1 MHRRLR
7 SAAAVAFAGGLLAA
21 PVVAAGAPRT
31 FVASTGLDTQ
41 PCSLAQ
47 PCRSFAAAV
56 AATDA
61 GGEVVAL
68 DSAGFGAL
76 TIAKSLTVVAPEGVH
91 AGVTVAGAGGDAITV
106 NDPSAVVTLRN
117 LRLSATGGGVS
128 RGVVVAQALR
138 VSIEGLQFAGF
149 TGTAVDIP
157 AVSSMVS
164 ISGATIRGVG
174 VYGNGVVVREAS
186 RVTIADSRIDQVYVG
201 IAASN
206 GAYVSMTNLR
216 VAHST
221 QQALAAT
228 AAGTRITAVTVER
241 SEFFANG
248 VGIPQSIGAS
258 SAILTSAD
266 SPTSRVDFTMSDSI
280 VSFSPGFAAVQ
291 VGWAYANQGPQT
303 VTLAG
308 NRIVNNGGQGIAIQ
322 VGQFDVAKAKVVLSR
337 NSVTRNSY
345 GVGCNGGG
353 VVTRSDNAIYDNVV
367 SQINNCGAPGSAGHV
382 QLDGN

>member
-1 MHRRLR
+1 MHRHLR
-7 SAAAVAFAGGLLAA
+7 PAVAVAFACGLLAA
-21 PVVAAGAPRT
+21 PVVATAAPRT
-31 FVASTGLDTQ
+31 FVASTGLDTN

-47 PCRSFAAAV
+47 PCRSFATAV
-56 AATDA
+56 AAADA

-91 AGVTVAGAGGDAITV
+91 AGITVAGAGGDAITV
-106 NDPSAVVTLRN
+106 DDPGAVVTLRN
-117 LRLSATGGGVS
+117 LRLNATGGALS

-157 AVSSMVS
+157 AASSMVS
-164 ISGATIRGVG
+164 ISGSTIRGG
-174 VYGNGVVVREAS
+174 SVYGNGIVVSDAS
-186 RVTIADSRIDQVYVG
+186 RLTIADSRIDQVYVG
-201 IAASN
+201 VAASN

-216 VAHST
+216 VAHVT

-228 AAGTRITAVTVER
+228 AGGTRTTAVAIER

-248 VGIPQSIGAS
+248 VGIPS
-258 SAILTSAD
+258 SVGPSAAIQTSAD
-266 SPTSRVDFTMSDSI
+266 GLTSRVDLTMSDSV
-280 VSFSPGFAAVQ
+280 VSFSPGFAALQ
-291 VGWAYANQGPQT
+291 IGWAFANQGPQT
-303 VTLAG
+303 VTLTG
-308 NRIVNNGGQGIAIQ
+308 NRIVNNAGQGIAIQ
-322 VGQFDVAKAKVVLSR
+322 VGQFDVAKVKVVMSR

-353 VVTRSDNAIYDNVV
+353 LVTRSDNAIYDNVV
-367 SQINNCGAPGSAGHV
+367 AQISNCGAPGSAGHV
-382 QLDGN
+382 QLGGN